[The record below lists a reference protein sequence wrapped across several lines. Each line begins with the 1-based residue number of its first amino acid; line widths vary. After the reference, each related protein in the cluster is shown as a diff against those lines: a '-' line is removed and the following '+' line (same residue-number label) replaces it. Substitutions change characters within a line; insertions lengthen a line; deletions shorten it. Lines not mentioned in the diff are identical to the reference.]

1 MSFETALTGL
11 NAASQDLDVTGNNI
25 ANSGTTGFKASRA
38 EFADIFASAGAGTS
52 GTAIGQGV
60 RLSAVTQQFTQGQ
73 FNFTGNGLDLAIN
86 GNGFFRLDDGGTTS
100 YTRAGNFRLDRDGYL
115 ATPNGQYLEGFTA
128 DSAGNINNG
137 NVDRLQINTGNVA
150 PNPTSTMTFS
160 MNLDA
165 SDAAP
170 TTTPFD
176 STDSSSYNFSTST
189 TVYDSQGGS
198 HIATSYWVKTGSNT
212 WDTHMILDGDPA
224 LSGSTSNVTFN
235 PNGSLVANGT
245 DTYNIAL
252 PGGVSPLN
260 IDVDYS
266 SMTQFGSDYN
276 VSSLTQ
282 NGYADGQFSDLSIE
296 QDGRIF
302 ARFTNGQSQV
312 LGQVVLSRFP
322 SPEKL
327 KQVGDTSW
335 VETFG
340 SGTPIAGAPGG
351 SGLGTLQSGAL
362 EQSNVNTTE
371 QLVKMITAQRNFQAN
386 AKMISTEDQIT
397 QDIINIR

>member
-1 MSFETALTGL
+1 MM
-11 NAASQDLDVTGNNI
+11 
-25 ANSGTTGFKASRA
+25 A
-38 EFADIFASAGAGTS
+38 ERRPIPGP
-52 GTAIGQGV
+52 V
-60 RLSAVTQQFTQGQ
+60 R
-73 FNFTGNGLDLAIN
+73 
-86 GNGFFRLDDGGTTS
+86 
-100 YTRAGNFRLDRDGYL
+100 FRLDRDGYL

-137 NVDRLQINTGNVA
+137 NIDRLQINTGNVS
-150 PNPTSTMTFS
+150 PNPTSSMAFS
-160 MNLDA
+160 MNLDS
-165 SDAAP
+165 SDSVPA
-170 TTTPFD
+170 TTPFD

-212 WDTHMILDGDPA
+212 WDTHMILDGNPA
-224 LSGSTSNVTFN
+224 LSGTTANVTFN
-235 PNGSLVANGT
+235 PNGSLIANGT

-252 PGGVSPLN
+252 PGGVSPLS

-266 SMTQFGSDYN
+266 NMTQFGSDYN

>member
-25 ANSGTTGFKASRA
+25 ANSGTTGFKSSRA

-100 YTRAGNFRLDRDGYL
+100 YTRAGTFRLDRDGYL

-128 DSAGNINNG
+128 DSTGNINNG
-137 NVDRLQINTGNVA
+137 NIDRLQINTGNVS
-150 PNPTSTMTFS
+150 PNPTSSMAFS
-160 MNLDA
+160 MNLDS
-165 SDAAP
+165 SDSVPA
-170 TTTPFD
+170 TTPFD

-212 WDTHMILDGDPA
+212 WDTHMILDGNPA
-224 LSGSTSNVTFN
+224 LSGTTANVTFN
-235 PNGSLVANGT
+235 PNGSLIANGT

-252 PGGVSPLN
+252 PGGVSPLS

-266 SMTQFGSDYN
+266 NMTQFGSDYN